1 MKTKNPNDYL
11 VRWLSDDRA
20 RAYFGRVFS
29 VRADVLAHLLVPTG
43 TLADIGK
50 AHGISRQAV
59 FRHHQRAH
67 RIYTKPSTGG

>member
-1 MKTKNPNDYL
+1 MKTKNPNKNL
-11 VRWLSDDRA
+11 IRWLSDDRA

-29 VRADVLAHLLVPTG
+29 VRADVLAHLLSHSG
-43 TLADIGK
+43 TLADIGRT
-50 AHGISRQAV
+50 HGISRQAV